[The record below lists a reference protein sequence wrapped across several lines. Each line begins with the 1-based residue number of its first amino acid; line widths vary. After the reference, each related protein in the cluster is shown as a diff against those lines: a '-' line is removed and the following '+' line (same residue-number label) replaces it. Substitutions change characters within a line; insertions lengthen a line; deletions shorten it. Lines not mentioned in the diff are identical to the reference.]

1 KTIMQT
7 KSYISKSIK
16 NKLINGLDSRLN
28 KEQREASVSAIEN
41 KVTFITGGAGVGK
54 TFIIESLV
62 KTIIE
67 NASDVIDVRVV
78 APTGRASLNIQERL
92 MDNSGHI
99 VKDYMSENE
108 ARTIHRLLKLRKSE
122 FKGGARSKFN
132 YKDNPLDC
140 NFIIVDEASMI
151 DTILMNN
158 LLWALPNEV
167 HIVVVGD
174 PNQLA
179 SVGAG
184 RVLYD
189 LTVALKYGKQ
199 FKNAKIERPNWV
211 TLNEVQRTSMD
222 TNLPYLSKSLLNKDK
237 SQRWIDFERELDK
250 SIDIGSVHF
259 IETKDILNTTKD
271 MYLAN
276 TDSIILS
283 PRHEGK
289 DGGRININDAIMSKL
304 GFTGFQ
310 VGVPVVQ
317 NVTNYDKGV
326 LNGERGIVSAINNEE
341 DVMTV
346 IFNGGQSVDYR
357 IKDID
362 DELIIAYA
370 TTVHKSQGSEADKV
384 ILPIW
389 TKDTKSVW
397 DISLLYTALTRAKK
411 KVYIIGSKENLKISM
426 NRSRNNHRFTMLT
439 HRYKAKF

>member
-1 KTIMQT
+1 KDPRRLAGAVGSIVYSFMRGGSTTWRLEKSLDKSGNLKGYKNGIREELSILLLNRDSHFPIKHELKWTYDQLGNRVPLVKDDVFNSALHHAENLFTENGRTVLELNEFKGKKRLIYKPVYWSEIHIANRVKTIMQT

-283 PRHEGK
+283 DR
-289 DGGRININDAIMSKL
+289 
-304 GFTGFQ
+304 
-310 VGVPVVQ
+310 
-317 NVTNYDKGV
+317 
-326 LNGERGIVSAINNEE
+326 
-341 DVMTV
+341 
-346 IFNGGQSVDYR
+346 
-357 IKDID
+357 
-362 DELIIAYA
+362 
-370 TTVHKSQGSEADKV
+370 
-384 ILPIW
+384 
-389 TKDTKSVW
+389 KSV
-397 DISLLYTALTRAKK
+397 
-411 KVYIIGSKENLKISM
+411 V
-426 NRSRNNHRFTMLT
+426 
-439 HRYKAKF
+439 